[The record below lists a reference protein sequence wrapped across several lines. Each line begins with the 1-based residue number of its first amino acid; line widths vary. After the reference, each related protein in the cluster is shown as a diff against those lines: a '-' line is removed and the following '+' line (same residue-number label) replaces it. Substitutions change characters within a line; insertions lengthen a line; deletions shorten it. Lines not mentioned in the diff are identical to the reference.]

1 MSESPVETKRVVRN
15 LPVKLTDVELLE
27 FGKRLAQS
35 SSDISGEEDRQTQVK
50 AELKARLG
58 AIENE
63 RTRLAAI
70 VSSGREN
77 RDISCDL
84 VFDYSR
90 LIVECVRL
98 DSKEVVETR
107 RMTEAEQQR
116 KLFDD
121 RPKEAE
127 QFGGQEASPEQ
138 VEAIRQHLQAGREDE
153 KIAEVTARI
162 AKDVN
167 LFLSPADVKAMS
179 AEDWDALMLIAGG
192 NDTPAKRK
200 AEEENLPKII
210 DRAHIAAEMKS
221 GDQHCTDC
229 GARLTAIAQALGLVE
244 GFVEASLVGQDCTR
258 KTDNGSMA

>member
-15 LPVKLTDVELLE
+15 LPVKLSDVELLE

-77 RDISCDL
+77 RDIPCDL

-90 LIVECVRL
+90 LIVECLRL

-116 KLFDD
+116 KLFED
-121 RPKEAE
+121 RPKEAD
-127 QFGGQEASPEQ
+127 QFGGKEASPEQ
-138 VEAIRQHLQAGREDE
+138 VEAIRQHLQQGREDE
-153 KIAEVTARI
+153 KIAEVTAAI
-162 AKDVN
+162 AKSDN
-167 LFLSPADVKAMS
+167 LFLSNADIRAMS
-179 AEDWDALMLIAGG
+179 TEDWDELVKVAGG
-192 NDTPAKRK
+192 GSRNGPIMFA
-200 AEEENLPKII
+200 II

-229 GARLTAIAQALGLVE
+229 GARLTLLAQGLGLVE

-258 KTDNGSMA
+258 KADNGSMG